1 MNVVQKIKEFRVQ
14 EMDSSH
20 VEKQYILSYNDRN
33 FAINHNTKLLI
44 DIVQDSEGPDELV
57 ENFCEV
63 LHRDLSFDELE
74 LKLSEKFEAILHV
87 LFQVYPLRLDRV
99 FYRLDIVHRV
109 CIVFLDANVHLAF
122 RSKHTSLVSAGT
134 LQYFLR

>member
-74 LKLSEKFEAILHV
+74 LKLSEKFEACLHV

-109 CIVFLDANVHLAF
+109 CIVILDANVHLAF

>member
-74 LKLSEKFEAILHV
+74 LKLSEKFEACLHV

-99 FYRLDIVHRV
+99 FYRLDIVHRL

>member
-1 MNVVQKIKEFRVQ
+1 MNVVQKIKEFRVK

-74 LKLSEKFEAILHV
+74 LYPKSLKPSFPTAKRSHKYV
-87 LFQVYPLRLDRV
+87 LFFSRKRLSTR
-99 FYRLDIVHRV
+99 
-109 CIVFLDANVHLAF
+109 
-122 RSKHTSLVSAGT
+122 
-134 LQYFLR
+134 

>member
-33 FAINHNTKLLI
+33 FAINHNTKHLVYI
-44 DIVQDSEGPDELV
+44 MQGSDGADELV
-57 ENFCEV
+57 ENFREV

-74 LKLSEKFEAILHV
+74 LKLSKNFEAILSDILGV
-87 LFQVYPLRLDRV
+87 PNLRKKGNEYLMYCIKRLFGK
-99 FYRLDIVHRV
+99 
-109 CIVFLDANVHLAF
+109 CGGEKLAF
-122 RSKHTSLVSAGT
+122 MY
-134 LQYFLR
+134 YFKAT

>member
-1 MNVVQKIKEFRVQ
+1 MWRSNTSCHTMTGCI
-14 EMDSSH
+14 
-20 VEKQYILSYNDRN
+20 
-33 FAINHNTKLLI
+33 AINHNTKLLI

-57 ENFCEV
+57 NNFCEV

-74 LKLSEKFEAILHV
+74 LKLSEKFEACLHV

-99 FYRLDIVHRV
+99 FYCLDIVHRV
-109 CIVFLDANVHLAF
+109 CIVFLDANVYLAF